1 MTDLLSII
9 GSVASIVSVPLAI
22 YLYLKSVAE
31 KFLAVRKD
39 IVTRLAFQLGEGRTL
54 TLFEVQAVID
64 ARLRESRLKMGS
76 IRSNEV
82 IEDLVTETIASP
94 LLEATKKEE
103 IVRALSDL
111 HSLGKLYGAV
121 KDSTILFQDFLSY
134 LKTSKTPAESEQLVQ
149 AMKSEELQKTKSSAQ
164 TPELFAMV
172 AGIVA
177 ALASLA
183 QVADISGA
191 VQLLPKFFN
200 SDILTSIGLGVVGS
214 VLAAVITV
222 LIQNRRK

>member
-1 MTDLLSII
+1 
-9 GSVASIVSVPLAI
+9 
-22 YLYLKSVAE
+22 
-31 KFLAVRKD
+31 
-39 IVTRLAFQLGEGRTL
+39 
-54 TLFEVQAVID
+54 
-64 ARLRESRLKMGS
+64 MGS

-82 IEDLVTETIASP
+82 IEDLLTETIASP

-121 KDSTILFQDFLSY
+121 KDSTILFHDFLSY
-134 LKTSKTPAESEQLVQ
+134 LKTSKTPAESEQLVK

-172 AGIVA
+172 AGFVA
-177 ALASLA
+177 VLASLA

-200 SDILTSIGLGVVGS
+200 SDILTSIGLGVAGS

-222 LIQNRRK
+222 FIQNNRK

>member
-31 KFLAVRKD
+31 KFLAVRRD

-54 TLFEVQAVID
+54 TIFEVQAVID
-64 ARLRESRLKMGS
+64 ARLRESRLKLGA
-76 IRSNEV
+76 IRPNEV

-94 LLEATKKEE
+94 LLEAGKKEE
-103 IVRALSDL
+103 IVRSLSDL

-121 KDSTILFQDFLSY
+121 RDSTKLFHDFVSY
-134 LKTSKTPAESEQLVQ
+134 LQASKPPAESEELVK
-149 AMKSEELQKTKSSAQ
+149 AMKSEEMQKTKSSAQ
-164 TPELFAMV
+164 TPELFAAV
-172 AGIVA
+172 ASIVA
-177 ALASLA
+177 ALTAVA
-183 QVADISGA
+183 QLADISGA

-200 SDILTSIGLGVVGS
+200 SDILTSIGLGVAAS
-214 VLAAVITV
+214 ILAAGITAF
-222 LIQNRRK
+222 IQSLRK